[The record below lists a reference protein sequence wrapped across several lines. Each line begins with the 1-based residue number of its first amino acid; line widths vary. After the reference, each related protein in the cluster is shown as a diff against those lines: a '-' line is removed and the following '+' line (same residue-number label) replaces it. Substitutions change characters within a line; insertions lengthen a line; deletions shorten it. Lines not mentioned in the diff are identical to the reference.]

1 MRIES
6 SIGFDLSA
14 IEVFVAV
21 CETKS
26 MVKASQKLQLTES
39 AVSHS
44 IRSMEA
50 KLGLD
55 LFDRTFRPLKPTA
68 MGLHLLERG
77 RRLLSEASSI
87 SGDLKA
93 MGQVAYSQLRVG
105 VIESMSTWFAS
116 KLVQGLA
123 ASASNWVLTITSNDE
138 LWRRFEARE
147 LDIIVVIDDE
157 RYHGESAQI
166 RLLRESAVLVTPPA
180 MASRE
185 LEDIAMHEPLIGAHI
200 DSGFGRMTAR
210 YLSRLKINR
219 GPKCAMDTLDGVLM
233 TVSHG
238 YGWAILPSIA
248 LLRANYERHKVVVRR
263 LPPPGLSRRIL
274 LVMREQEMAPIAELI
289 VRNSSRILLDQLQE
303 TLLALPHFADTIK
316 VEVEI

>member
-105 VIESMSTWFAS
+105 VIESMSTWS
-116 KLVQGLA
+116 GPCRKRLELGSDHYQQRRTLA
-123 ASASNWVLTITSNDE
+123 AVRGEGTGYY
-138 LWRRFEARE
+138 RR
-147 LDIIVVIDDE
+147 
-157 RYHGESAQI
+157 H
-166 RLLRESAVLVTPPA
+166 
-180 MASRE
+180 
-185 LEDIAMHEPLIGAHI
+185 
-200 DSGFGRMTAR
+200 
-210 YLSRLKINR
+210 
-219 GPKCAMDTLDGVLM
+219 
-233 TVSHG
+233 
-238 YGWAILPSIA
+238 
-248 LLRANYERHKVVVRR
+248 RR
-263 LPPPGLSRRIL
+263 
-274 LVMREQEMAPIAELI
+274 
-289 VRNSSRILLDQLQE
+289 
-303 TLLALPHFADTIK
+303 
-316 VEVEI
+316 